1 MRRHKVKMFDDN
13 MNLEK
18 IFFVDVLSDEEKAIK
33 RKEEEI
39 KDFLYSNPILRSL
52 AIKSLEIDETTEVAR
67 VKAKTENG
75 TFVKFTY
82 KNI

>member
-1 MRRHKVKMFDDN
+1 MRRHKVKMFDYN

-39 KDFLYSNPILRSL
+39 KDFLYSNPILRIL
-52 AIKSLEIDETTEVAR
+52 VIKILDWR
-67 VKAKTENG
+67 GWNAK
-75 TFVKFTY
+75 
-82 KNI
+82 

>member
-33 RKEEEI
+33 RK
-39 KDFLYSNPILRSL
+39 DFLYSNPILRSL
-52 AIKSLEIDETTEVAR
+52 AIKILDWR
-67 VKAKTENG
+67 GWNAK
-75 TFVKFTY
+75 
-82 KNI
+82 

>member
-1 MRRHKVKMFDDN
+1 MRRHEVKMFDDN

-52 AIKSLEIDETTEVAR
+52 AIKILDWR
-67 VKAKTENG
+67 GWNAK
-75 TFVKFTY
+75 
-82 KNI
+82 

>member
-13 MNLEK
+13 MNLKK

-52 AIKSLEIDETTEVAR
+52 AIKILDWR
-67 VKAKTENG
+67 GWNAK
-75 TFVKFTY
+75 
-82 KNI
+82 

>member
-13 MNLEK
+13 MNLKK
-18 IFFVDVLSDEEKAIK
+18 IFFVDVLSDEEKTIK

-52 AIKSLEIDETTEVAR
+52 AIKILDWR
-67 VKAKTENG
+67 GWNAK
-75 TFVKFTY
+75 
-82 KNI
+82 

>member
-1 MRRHKVKMFDDN
+1 MRRHKVNMFDDN

-52 AIKSLEIDETTEVAR
+52 AIKILDWR
-67 VKAKTENG
+67 GWNAK
-75 TFVKFTY
+75 
-82 KNI
+82 

>member
-33 RKEEEI
+33 EKRK
-39 KDFLYSNPILRSL
+39 K
-52 AIKSLEIDETTEVAR
+52 
-67 VKAKTENG
+67 
-75 TFVKFTY
+75 
-82 KNI
+82 

>member
-1 MRRHKVKMFDDN
+1 MFDDN

-39 KDFLYSNPILRSL
+39 KDFLYFNPILRSL
-52 AIKSLEIDETTEVAR
+52 AIKILDWR
-67 VKAKTENG
+67 GWNAK
-75 TFVKFTY
+75 
-82 KNI
+82 

>member
-1 MRRHKVKMFDDN
+1 MRRHKVILFDDN

-52 AIKSLEIDETTEVAR
+52 AIKILDWR
-67 VKAKTENG
+67 GWNAK
-75 TFVKFTY
+75 
-82 KNI
+82 

>member
-13 MNLEK
+13 MNLKK
-18 IFFVDVLSDEEKAIK
+18 IFFVDVLSDEEKTIK

-52 AIKSLEIDETTEVAR
+52 AIKILDWR
-67 VKAKTENG
+67 GWNAKW
-75 TFVKFTY
+75 
-82 KNI
+82 

>member
-1 MRRHKVKMFDDN
+1 MFDDN

-52 AIKSLEIDETTEVAR
+52 AIKILDWRGWNAAINLANY
-67 VKAKTENG
+67 KTEQ
-75 TFVKFTY
+75 
-82 KNI
+82 

>member
-1 MRRHKVKMFDDN
+1 MFDDN